1 MQKITGRSAVWLIL
15 MLSAVSSFGQDR
27 SLWRTSADVRSGVR
41 GSIVA
46 TVVDVDAAKRQLS
59 VTADDDRSARIN
71 VITDSVS
78 TQYNG
83 FGGMINGQ
91 PEIFTGSNGFS
102 NVRLGDRLEIRG
114 TGRANAVIAAEQMT
128 LLGRSTPISSSGN
141 TASPALGTGT
151 DNWSRVSGLV
161 RQVNVAENRLVVE
174 TDRREMI
181 TVRTTTR
188 TPVYYQGQ
196 TYAVSNLEVGDRVN
210 VEPETG
216 TVNDREVRARTIE
229 VTRSVR
235 EGTTDTPS
243 RSVGSITG
251 KITRIDR
258 TNDIAW
264 VMNGR
269 VETRLDMSRAYDAQ
283 GRRVRAID
291 VRVGDQVELS
301 GNYSGQTF
309 VVTTVR
315 FDDDVFNSS
324 DDDESDDD
332 LGDFVTVSMSAT
344 VVESLADSATLVI
357 RERNGGKTLHLF
369 VTEDFVVKTKSGGY
383 TTADRLKAGD
393 GILIKA
399 YRDNDENLIAQ
410 TIRYR

>member
-1 MQKITGRSAVWLIL
+1 VGRS
-15 MLSAVSSFGQDR
+15 
-27 SLWRTSADVRSGVR
+27 
-41 GSIVA
+41 
-46 TVVDVDAAKRQLS
+46 
-59 VTADDDRSARIN
+59 
-71 VITDSVS
+71 
-78 TQYNG
+78 
-83 FGGMINGQ
+83 
-91 PEIFTGSNGFS
+91 
-102 NVRLGDRLEIRG
+102 
-114 TGRANAVIAAEQMT
+114 NAVVAAEQMT

-141 TASPALGTGT
+141 TASPALGSGT
-151 DNWSRVSGLV
+151 DNWSRPSGLV
-161 RQVNVAENRLVVE
+161 RQINVADNRLVIE

-196 TYAVSNLEVGDRVN
+196 TYAVSNLEVGDRVT

-216 TVNDREVRARTIE
+216 TVNDREVRARSIE

-235 EGTTDTPS
+235 EGTTDTPP

-258 TNDIAW
+258 TNDVAW

-315 FDDDVFNSS
+315 FDDDVFDSS
-324 DDDESDDD
+324 TDDNESDDD
-332 LGDFVTVSMSAT
+332 RSDFVTVSLSAT
-344 VVESLADSATLVI
+344 VTESLADSATLVV
-357 RERNGGKTLHLF
+357 RDRNGGKTLHLF
-369 VTEDFVVKTKSGGY
+369 VTEDFVVKTKSGTY
-383 TTADRLKAGD
+383 TTADRLKVGD
-393 GILIKA
+393 SILVKA